1 MAFGPSTRRR
11 RSIAG
16 GIPDRA
22 VMKKFYPEVAMKIA
36 EGNALT
42 ASGRR
47 GKVSYVP
54 SESEDIDLK

>member
-1 MAFGPSTRRR
+1 
-11 RSIAG
+11 
-16 GIPDRA
+16 
-22 VMKKFYPEVAMKIA
+22 MKQSYPEAAMKIA
-36 EGNALT
+36 EGNAPT

>member
-1 MAFGPSTRRR
+1 
-11 RSIAG
+11 
-16 GIPDRA
+16 
-22 VMKKFYPEVAMKIA
+22 MKKFYPEVAMKIA